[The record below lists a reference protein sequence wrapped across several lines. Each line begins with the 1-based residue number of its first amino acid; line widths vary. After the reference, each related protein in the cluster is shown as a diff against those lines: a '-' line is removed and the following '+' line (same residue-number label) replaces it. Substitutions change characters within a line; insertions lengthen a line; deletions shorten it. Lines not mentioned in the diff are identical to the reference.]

1 MEPIHDAA
9 HQSLGHVIRFRLV
22 SRGRHLFER
31 SFLRVYAY
39 ASNDT
44 VDCDYH
50 SPVRISICIFCE
62 DRFREPSDSWTRS
75 SRNNLRMYLERLT
88 HVPSVRFQFLLLN
101 THVDDVATCRRTS
114 YYCTTTATT
123 TATTTTTT
131 ADSRHDL

>member
-1 MEPIHDAA
+1 MVPVHHEA

-22 SRGRHLFER
+22 TRGRHIFER
-31 SFLRVYAY
+31 SFLGVYAY

-44 VDCDYH
+44 VDYDHH

-88 HVPSVRFQFLLLN
+88 HVPSARFQFLLLN
-101 THVDDVATCRRTS
+101 THVHVATCRRTS

-123 TATTTTTT
+123 TTLLSHMTIVN
-131 ADSRHDL
+131 